1 MSDSPSDAAGLKLA
15 PTTSYYIRRLLHQN
29 LDRLKSVLAEG
40 AGEKA
45 NPLSDLNQVVSSLYL
60 ENDEIADVVEQLE
73 RLSSKH
79 QMLASQG
86 GLHRQEMDNTQ
97 TEIFWLLGF
106 RAEEQTNRGLLL
118 LVDDQPENLRVL
130 ATTLDKQG
138 YDIRSTVSGK
148 MAISA
153 AITAKPDLILLD
165 IMMPEMDGY
174 EVCRRLKSQVE
185 TSDIPIIFIS
195 AIDDTLDK
203 VKAFQVGGADYIT
216 KPFRIEEVSARIE
229 NQLQIRQLQV
239 RLQEQNVR
247 LEQELQR
254 VRSQQSQ
261 NELLQLAI
269 NQIGDYV
276 LFCDDQA
283 QIIDGNEAAGRW
295 LGYSYDDLPTLSLF
309 TVTAHLTMED
319 WQEQRDRLRQWGFLT
334 LQAQHRTQSGD
345 RIPVSLSMYY
355 LTHQDQER
363 FCVVARER
371 FSPEAR

>member
-1 MSDSPSDAAGLKLA
+1 MSESSSDAAEPKLS

-40 AGEKA
+40 AGMTA

-60 ENDEIADVVEQLE
+60 EPTEIATVVDKLE

-86 GLHRQEMDNTQ
+86 GLHRQEMDKTQ

-106 RAEEQTNRGLLL
+106 RAEALPSHGLLL

-130 ATTLDKQG
+130 SMTLNRQG
-138 YDIRSTVSGK
+138 YDIRSTVSGQ
-148 MAISA
+148 M
-153 AITAKPDLILLD
+153 AITAAKTAQPDLILLD
-165 IMMPEMDGY
+165 IMMPEIDGY
-174 EVCRRLKSQVE
+174 EVCRRLKAQVE
-185 TSDIPIIFIS
+185 TSDIPIIFVS
-195 AIDDTLDK
+195 AIDDALDK

-216 KPFRIEEVSARIE
+216 KPFQIEEVSARIE

-239 RLQEQNVR
+239 RLREQNIR
-247 LEQELQR
+247 LEQKLQR
-254 VRSQQSQ
+254 VRSQQAKH
-261 NELLQLAI
+261 ELLQLAI

-283 QIIDGNEAAGRW
+283 QIIDGNEAACRW
-295 LGYSYDDLPTLSLF
+295 LGYSYDNLPTLSLF
-309 TVTAHLTMED
+309 TVTNRLTMTD
-319 WQEQRDRLRQWGFLT
+319 WSDQRDRLRQWGFLT
-334 LQAQHRTQSGD
+334 LQAEHRTQSGD

-355 LTHQDQER
+355 FTHHEQER

-371 FSPEAR
+371 FTPESR

>member
-1 MSDSPSDAAGLKLA
+1 MSESSSDAAELKLS
-15 PTTSYYIRRLLHQN
+15 PTASYYIRRLLHQN
-29 LDRLKSVLAEG
+29 LDCLKSVLAEG
-40 AGEKA
+40 AGVKA

-60 ENDEIADVVEQLE
+60 EQEEIAEVMDQLE
-73 RLSSKH
+73 RLSSRH
-79 QMLASQG
+79 QMLATQG
-86 GLHRQEMDNTQ
+86 GLHRQEMDKTQ

-106 RAEEQTNRGLLL
+106 RAEERPNRGLLL

-130 ATTLDKQG
+130 SMTLDKQG

-148 MAISA
+148 MAITA
-153 AITAKPDLILLD
+153 AKTAQPDLILLD

-174 EVCRRLKSQVE
+174 EVCRQLKSQVE
-185 TSDIPIIFIS
+185 TSDIPIIFVS

-203 VKAFQVGGADYIT
+203 VKAFQVGGSDYIT

-239 RLQEQNVR
+239 RLRDQNIR
-247 LEQELQR
+247 LEKELQR

-283 QIIDGNEAAGRW
+283 QIIEGNEAACRW
-295 LGYSYDDLPTLSLF
+295 LGYSYDNLPTLSLF
-309 TVTAHLTMED
+309 TITEQFTMED
-319 WQEQRDRLRQWGFLT
+319 WKDQRDRLRQWGFLT
-334 LQAQHRTQSGD
+334 LQAQHCTQSGD

-355 LTHQDQER
+355 FTHQEQER

-371 FSPEAR
+371 FTPESH